1 MGLGQKGGYV
11 YNAVRHHRSTALA
24 KGISLRKTQKR
35 KTQNKNSKSRKN
47 RKGGKNKK
55 SRKNRKGGKNRKS
68 RKN

>member
-24 KGISLRKTQKR
+24 KGISLKKTQKR

-47 RKGGKNKK
+47 RKGGKNRK
-55 SRKNRKGGKNRKS
+55 SRKNGKNRKS